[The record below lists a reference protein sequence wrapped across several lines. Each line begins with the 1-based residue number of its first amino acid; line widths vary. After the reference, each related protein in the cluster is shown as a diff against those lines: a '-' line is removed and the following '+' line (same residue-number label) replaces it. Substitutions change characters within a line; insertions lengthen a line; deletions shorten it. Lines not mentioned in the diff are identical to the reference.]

1 MVMDIV
7 STNYN
12 TLNLKYEN
20 NGVDVPTAKD
30 DDYMQEQSYFLVLGK
45 VENLNSGEPLFE
57 LCAQSVNARN
67 KWQFGH

>member
-1 MVMDIV
+1 MNQCLMVMDIV

-30 DDYMQEQSYFLVLGK
+30 DDYM
-45 VENLNSGEPLFE
+45 
-57 LCAQSVNARN
+57 
-67 KWQFGH
+67 